1 MPYALVGGDAA
12 IRISFGQVAD
22 GTAPNYGTAQ
32 VITGYCRRWSVRE
45 DVRTVDVSAPSTTR
59 EKHRVLK
66 ARSTLTIENFVL
78 NTGWVG
84 FNAIGKYAKVEV
96 KELTSMATFK
106 VYEGIITSWEASA
119 GDAEQVE
126 RIEVL
131 CDAEHA

>member
-12 IRISFGQVAD
+12 IRISLGQAAN
-22 GTAPNYGTAQ
+22 GSAPTYGTATD
-32 VITGYCRRWSVRE
+32 ITGYCRRWSVRE
-45 DVRTVDVSAPSTTR
+45 QARTVDVSAPSSTR

-66 ARSTLTIENFVL
+66 ASSVLTIENFVL
-78 NTGWVG
+78 STGWFG
-84 FNAIGKYAKVEV
+84 FNAVGKYAKVEV
-96 KELTSMATFK
+96 KELGTMTNYK
-106 VYEGIITSWEASA
+106 VYEGIITSWEASS